1 MPLTAGEKQRIRYHL
16 GYPSLTDAAS
26 VAFGV
31 PTMNQTNFLVES
43 ALNRLL
49 EESLDQVR
57 QITSIMDGIEGQ
69 LVTAQGRL
77 RAEKLEELTLRADE
91 CDALESEY
99 RRWGYRMADIIGAPI
114 YPFSMRYR
122 GGGSNS
128 VTSVPI
134 SRGF

>member
-1 MPLTAGEKQRIRYHL
+1 VALTAGEKQRIRYHL

-49 EESLDQVR
+49 EVSLDQVR
-57 QITSIMDGIEGQ
+57 QISSIMDNIETQ
-69 LVTAQGRL
+69 LVSAQSRL

-91 CDALESEY
+91 CDALENEY
-99 RRWGYRMADIIGAPI
+99 RRWGYRLADIIGAPI
-114 YPFSMRYR
+114 YPFSMRYK